1 MRTVPGEG
9 RLERTSCARV
19 KKRRRRY
26 ERGTVTDRRR
36 CFKQTSFRYFD
47 ICRTLRG
54 VREVIEKGYSRAK
67 NVAKPP
73 PIPLKT
79 STRVHGVKRR
89 GGHNASVITQNPPPR
104 WVGYIRQIFVH
115 ISRIT
120 VTVRGYSPL
129 FSSIPSIGYGNP
141 NTETT
146 YARLSRET
154 TTHPPPRRPVG
165 DYSERRR
172 DVRENEN
179 RLSAAG
185 AYGKYFAKRRKRH
198 RPHAAR
204 EISFLRYNNRRRSF
218 WACCVGERQKT
229 SLPRRPARIW
239 VNQS

>member
-89 GGHNASVITQNPPPR
+89 GGHNASVITQNPFPPALGR
-104 WVGYIRQIFVH
+104 LYTADFRTYFPYNRYGSWVFAVIFVDP
-115 ISRIT
+115 
-120 VTVRGYSPL
+120 VD
-129 FSSIPSIGYGNP
+129 
-141 NTETT
+141 
-146 YARLSRET
+146 RLRK
-154 TTHPPPRRPVG
+154 
-165 DYSERRR
+165 SEHRN
-172 DVRENEN
+172 DVRALITRNDDTP
-179 RLSAAG
+179 AAEASG
-185 AYGKYFAKRRKRH
+185 
-198 RPHAAR
+198 
-204 EISFLRYNNRRRSF
+204 
-218 WACCVGERQKT
+218 W
-229 SLPRRPARIW
+229 
-239 VNQS
+239 